1 MSFDSTDW
9 TQVVIARDWGVSSG
23 KDAFERL
30 LARYRPAMVQ
40 FVITKYRLH
49 PNDAEEVVQQ
59 FIVDRMIEQ
68 NLFAK
73 ADRARGKFRGFL
85 ATVLHHYII
94 DKLRARKAQTS
105 DTTASAHI
113 DTIAQDIPVDHF
125 DRAWAETV
133 LADALAATEY
143 ELVEG
148 GKETYWKLFYNR
160 VIEAAYSGGQSR
172 PYEEVVF
179 ELGFESPRAAS
190 NALVT
195 AKRSFTRSLL
205 RAVGATGDED
215 PQALLS
221 EVLEILRHRAT

>member
-9 TQVVIARDWGVSSG
+9 TQLVIARDWGASSG
-23 KDAFERL
+23 KEAFERL
-30 LARYRPAMVQ
+30 LTRYRPAMVQ
-40 FVITKYRLH
+40 FVTTKYRLH
-49 PNDAEEVVQQ
+49 PNDAEEIVQQ

-94 DKLRARKAQTS
+94 DKLRAKKIQAP
-105 DTTASAHI
+105 DATASAHI
-113 DTIAQDIPVDHF
+113 DTIAQEVPVDHF
-125 DRAWAETV
+125 DRAWAESV
-133 LADALAATEY
+133 LAEALAATEY
-143 ELVEG
+143 DLVEG
-148 GKETYWKLFYNR
+148 GKETYWKLFHNR
-160 VIEAAYSGGQSR
+160 VVEAAYSGREIR
-172 PYEEVVF
+172 PYEEVVL

-195 AKRSFTRSLL
+195 AKRSFTRCLL

-215 PQALLS
+215 PQLLVN